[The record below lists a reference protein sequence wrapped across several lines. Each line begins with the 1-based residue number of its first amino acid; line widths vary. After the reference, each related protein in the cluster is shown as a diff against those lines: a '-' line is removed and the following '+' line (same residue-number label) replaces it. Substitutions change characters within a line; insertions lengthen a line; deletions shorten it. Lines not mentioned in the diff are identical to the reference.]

1 MAQHRNDIL
10 KTPTIILFNK
20 SENFH
25 CFGYKT
31 EKKYARLAE
40 KAQEEQD
47 SKEDVESDDND
58 DKKDEEKKYSVAE
71 CLYFWRFKMKLYGD
85 YLVGFISC

>member
-1 MAQHRNDIL
+1 MAQHRNDTL

-58 DKKDEEKKYSVAE
+58 DKKDEEKNTALQNAFTVKEYEMSTNK
-71 CLYFWRFKMKLYGD
+71 RF
-85 YLVGFISC
+85 

>member
-1 MAQHRNDIL
+1 MAQHRNDAL
-10 KTPTIILFNK
+10 KTPTSILFNK
-20 SENFH
+20 AENFN

-31 EKKYARLAE
+31 EKKYAQLAE

-58 DKKDEEKKYSVAE
+58 DKKDEEKNTALQNAFTVKEYEMSTNK
-71 CLYFWRFKMKLYGD
+71 RF
-85 YLVGFISC
+85 